1 MSPPPPVPKTAIV
14 KPLRGCSQTR
24 LEPKSGQRQRNLILT
39 DLTYSGKTEPTVFYW
54 IIWNQNFHQSEGL
67 HIPGKL
73 GSSVT
78 LPCSYDVNYYG
89 LLSACWG
96 QGCTSTYCFNTL
108 LTTSG
113 KHVTNY
119 FESKYR
125 LYGAIERGD
134 LSLTIHNV
142 SLEDEGLYCCRLEI
156 PGLFNDWKQ
165 EITLSVRNDPP
176 FQCHPDNKNTD
187 SPAECRSDSQPSEAH
202 SDSTSCHF
210 MNWTMTFDRE
220 MCNSSDAVQKISVLS
235 HLLSNLTGWQ
245 SLKDSERQKAASS
258 LLQEMESAV
267 ITAAVGLLK
276 EGRTKWTSP
285 ALDFEIGFIKRDN
298 ITGSDTMILQ
308 AKGDTVSV
316 YPSTVIGDDASVTL
330 VFISYRDMNSNID
343 ANLVEEEHKNHR
355 KLRKPQ
361 KSQFCSKVV
370 TVTKGNR
377 KLHKLNGTVNITFE
391 GIQGKEEGVTSGGRV
406 CAFWKTLTEGGYWST
421 AGCQLRVSNDTH
433 IECSCSHLSSFAVL
447 MALHE
452 ITDPL
457 HNSIL
462 SWITFLGLPISL
474 LCLLASIG
482 TFFCCQSIQNL
493 NTTIRAHLC
502 LSLFLAETLFLIA
515 IFINTQTVFCR
526 TVAGCLHYLLLVA
539 FAWMCLEAVQLCLM
553 VLNLKVVNV
562 SRTHVI
568 QRKLMFLISYGCPAV
583 IVVVSAAVNAKG
595 YGTDKL
601 CWLNLEDGF
610 LWSFL
615 GPVCFVILVNTILFS
630 ITLWIL
636 KGKISSLNAEVSKIK
651 ESRMLTF
658 KAMAQFILL
667 GCSWVFGLFQINEG
681 TIVMSYLFTMLN
693 VVQGIFIF
701 IVYCLLNNK
710 VRREYRMWFNR
721 IWQPKRI
728 ETPDKYSSTSN
739 IYSVV
744 VLTTTN
750 EPIAKSEASW
760 IKSDIEEMRE
770 K

>member
-1 MSPPPPVPKTAIV
+1 MKTRHCLVFHA
-14 KPLRGCSQTR
+14 
-24 LEPKSGQRQRNLILT
+24 
-39 DLTYSGKTEPTVFYW
+39 VFYW
-54 IIWNQNFHQSEGL
+54 IIWNQNIHQSEGL
-67 HIPGKL
+67 HISGQL

-78 LPCSYDVNYYG
+78 LPCIYDVDYYG
-89 LLSACWG
+89 LISMCWG
-96 QGCTSTYCFNTL
+96 QGRCTLIYCHNTL
-108 LTTSG
+108 LTTNG
-113 KHVTNY
+113 KHVVDN
-119 FESKYR
+119 FESKYK
-125 LYGAIERGD
+125 LYGDIERGD

-156 PGLFNDWKQ
+156 PGPINDRKE

-176 FQCHPDNKNTD
+176 FRSPSDNKCTD

-202 SDSTSCHF
+202 SNSTFCHF
-210 MNWTMTFDRE
+210 MNWTTTFDRE
-220 MCNSSDAVQKISVLS
+220 MCNSSDAVQKISDFS
-235 HLLSNLTGWQ
+235 HLLSNVTVWQ
-245 SLKDSERQKAASS
+245 SLKDEERQKTASG
-258 LLQEMESAV
+258 LLQEMESVV
-267 ITAAVGLLK
+267 ISAALGLLK
-276 EGRTKWTSP
+276 EGHTKWTSP
-285 ALDFEIGFIKRDN
+285 TLDFEIGFIKRDN
-298 ITGSDTMILQ
+298 ITGSDAMMLQ
-308 AKGDTVSV
+308 AKGDTMSV
-316 YPSTVIGDDASVTL
+316 YPSTIIGDDASVTL
-330 VFISYRDMNSNID
+330 VFISYRDMNSIIN
-343 ANLVEEEHKNHR
+343 ANLVEEEHENH
-355 KLRKPQ
+355 RKPQ

-391 GIQGKEEGVTSGGRV
+391 GIQGKEEGASGGGRV

-433 IECSCSHLSSFAVL
+433 TECSCSHLSSFAVL

-452 ITDPL
+452 IADPL

-462 SWITFLGLPISL
+462 NWITFLGLPISL
-474 LCLLASIG
+474 LCLLVSIG
-482 TFFCCQSIQNL
+482 TFFCCRSIQNL

-515 IFINTQTVFCR
+515 IPINTQTVFCGI
-526 TVAGCLHYLLLVA
+526 VAGCLHYLFLVA
-539 FAWMCLEAVQLCLM
+539 FAWMCLEAVQLYLM

-562 SRTHVI
+562 SHTHVI
-568 QRKLMFLISYGCPAV
+568 QRKFMFPIGYGCPVV

-615 GPVCFVILVNTILFS
+615 GPVCFVILVNTILFL

-636 KGKISSLNAEVSKIK
+636 KGKISSLNADVSKIK
-651 ESRMLTF
+651 DSRMLTF
-658 KAMAQFILL
+658 KAVAQFILL
-667 GCSWVFGLFQINEG
+667 GCSWVFGLFQIKEG

-701 IVYCLLNNK
+701 IVYCLLNKK

-721 IWQPKRI
+721 IWRPKRT
-728 ETPDKYSSTSN
+728 ETSEKFSSTSN
-739 IYSVV
+739 TYNVAM
-744 VLTTTN
+744 LMTTN
-750 EPIAKSEASW
+750 EPIPKSEVSW
-760 IKSDIEEMRE
+760 VKSDIGEMRE